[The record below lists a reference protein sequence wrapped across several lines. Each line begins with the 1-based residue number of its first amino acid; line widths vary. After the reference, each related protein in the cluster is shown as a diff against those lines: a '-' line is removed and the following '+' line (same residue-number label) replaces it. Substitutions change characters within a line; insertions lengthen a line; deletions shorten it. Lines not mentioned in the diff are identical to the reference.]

1 METYA
6 VFGNPILHSK
16 SPQLFN
22 SVFREMGIDAKY
34 TRIRPRSAHD
44 LADIILNYNIKGA
57 NITTPFKEDVIK
69 YLNHISDEVAEIRGV
84 NTITNQNGKL
94 TGYNTDWNG
103 VVNALVNAGVALIGR
118 KVLVLG
124 AGPAATAAVYGLKKA
139 GAVVHIANRT
149 TQKAI
154 EIGKRLNVN
163 YIDFDEVAHK
173 LSYFEVV
180 VSALLP
186 NANPFLGVNIPKNLV
201 LLDANYRPSSLSE
214 QFMSFGCR
222 VISGKQWLI
231 HQAVEAFK
239 IFTGKAPDVENM
251 SVAVENELT
260 LNYLK
265 AQWIQRV
272 DDKKLFTDYDL
283 LISAS
288 NDNEFKQ
295 FLDEEISKT
304 FGS

>member
-1 METYA
+1 MEIYA

-34 TRIRPRSAHD
+34 TRVRPRSAQD
-44 LADIILNYNIKGA
+44 LVNIIINYNIKGA
-57 NITTPFKEDVIK
+57 NVTTPFKEDIIK
-69 YLNHISDEVAEIRGV
+69 YLNHVSDEVTEIRGV
-84 NTITNQNGKL
+84 NTITNRNGKL
-94 TGYNTDWNG
+94 YGYNTDHSG
-103 VVNALVNAGVALIGR
+103 AVDALIGEGITLSSR

-124 AGPAATAAVYGLKKA
+124 AGPAASAAAFGLKKA
-139 GAVVHIANRT
+139 GARVHIANRT
-149 TQKAI
+149 AQKAI
-154 EIGKRLNVN
+154 EIAKRLNVN
-163 YIDFDEVAHK
+163 FIDFDDVAHK
-173 LSYFEVV
+173 LSGFEVV

-186 NANPFLGVNIPKNLV
+186 NANPFSGVNIPRNLV

-214 QFMSFGCR
+214 QFISYGCR

-239 IFTGKAPDVENM
+239 IFTGKTPDVETM
-251 SVAVENELT
+251 RVATENDIAF
-260 LNYLK
+260 NHLK
-265 AQWIQRV
+265 AQWLQKI
-272 DDKKLFTDYDL
+272 DDKKLFTEYDL
-283 LISAS
+283 LVSAS

-295 FLDEEISKT
+295 FLDEEIGKT

>member
-34 TRIRPRSAHD
+34 TRVRPSSAN
-44 LADIILNYNIKGA
+44 DIANIIVNNNLKGA
-57 NITTPFKEDVIK
+57 NVTTPFKEDVIK
-69 YLNHISDEVAEIRGV
+69 HLNHVSNEATEIHGV
-84 NTITNQNGKL
+84 NTITNQNGIL
-94 TGYNTDWNG
+94 TGYNTDHSG
-103 VVNALVNAGVALIGR
+103 AVNALINAGITLSDR

-149 TQKAI
+149 VPKAI
-154 EIGKRLNVN
+154 EIGKRFKVN
-163 YIDFDEVAHK
+163 YIDFDDIARK
-173 LSYFEVV
+173 LSYFDVV

-186 NANPFLGVNIPKNLV
+186 NANPFSGVTIPGNLV

-214 QFMSFGCR
+214 QFKSYGCN

-239 IFTGKAPDVENM
+239 IFTGKTPNVEIM
-251 SVAVENELT
+251 RVAVENELT
-260 LNYLK
+260 LNHLK
-265 AQWIQRV
+265 VQRIQRIH
-272 DDKKLFTDYDL
+272 DKKLFTDYDL